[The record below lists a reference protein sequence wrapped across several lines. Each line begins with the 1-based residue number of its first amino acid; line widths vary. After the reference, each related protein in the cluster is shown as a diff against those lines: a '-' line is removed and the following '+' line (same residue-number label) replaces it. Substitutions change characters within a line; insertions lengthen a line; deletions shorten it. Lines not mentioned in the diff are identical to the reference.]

1 MIDLHHLKD
10 NNVSYRQHVCFALLI
25 CLRMLAS
32 VIFLSIHAFL
42 PILRVPKPLTMTGMS
57 DYLFDQ
63 DFIRLERA
71 LKPDEVQ
78 DNQ

>member
-1 MIDLHHLKD
+1 
-10 NNVSYRQHVCFALLI
+10 
-25 CLRMLAS
+25 MLAS

-42 PILRVPKPLTMTGMS
+42 PILRVPKPLTMAGMS

-63 DFIRLERA
+63 DFIRLERV

-78 DNQ
+78 NNQ